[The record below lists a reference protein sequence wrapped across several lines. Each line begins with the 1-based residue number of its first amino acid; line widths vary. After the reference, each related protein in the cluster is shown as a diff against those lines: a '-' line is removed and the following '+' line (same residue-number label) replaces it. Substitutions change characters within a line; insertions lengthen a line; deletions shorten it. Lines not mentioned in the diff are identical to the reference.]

1 MSIRSCLKTLKPTR
15 KSFNLLREIPPSISK
30 TLDSSDPSIAADFSD
45 LTPSKLL
52 QILSHPAVKPSECL
66 HFFNSVIENQSSV
79 SFVPDLQANLTL
91 IGRLLNGKRF
101 TEAEHLLKGLTVDQ
115 IERYPF
121 PVVASSVENL
131 ENLKPRVV
139 GKLFNVMMNVYSVN
153 ERFEQVLESFDYM
166 ERNGIEID
174 ERTCTLHLIVLKK
187 RGEMKMVM
195 EFFHRMIRSSGIKIS
210 PYSLS
215 VVVSGMCENGEV
227 RMCREFIEEMI
238 RNGINPNVV
247 TYNIMLNACIRR
259 WNFAEVETILGLMKK
274 EETGFDEKTYKMMID
289 GYTSCG
295 KFEEAEGM
303 VLEMNDKGFGGGGE
317 IHLWNP
323 IITGYCKKGFVE
335 KAALL
340 FDKMDSRGVTPNAET
355 YQQLINAH
363 CREGN
368 VEASMV
374 YVSKMVKD
382 GFNLDEA
389 TLKMLLVDGFCSRG
403 MASEACDLL
412 VEMVGSGLVVDVD
425 VSICNEV
432 GRQLCVSNQFDKAK
446 VLVDMMAEKNDAAAM
461 LGMESKCSSFRPDIP
476 EPVLAADATGD

>member
-1 MSIRSCLKTLKPTR
+1 
-15 KSFNLLREIPPSISK
+15 
-30 TLDSSDPSIAADFSD
+30 
-45 LTPSKLL
+45 
-52 QILSHPAVKPSECL
+52 
-66 HFFNSVIENQSSV
+66 
-79 SFVPDLQANLTL
+79 
-91 IGRLLNGKRF
+91 
-101 TEAEHLLKGLTVDQ
+101 
-115 IERYPF
+115 
-121 PVVASSVENL
+121 
-131 ENLKPRVV
+131 
-139 GKLFNVMMNVYSVN
+139 
-153 ERFEQVLESFDYM
+153 
-166 ERNGIEID
+166 
-174 ERTCTLHLIVLKK
+174 
-187 RGEMKMVM
+187 
-195 EFFHRMIRSSGIKIS
+195 
-210 PYSLS
+210 
-215 VVVSGMCENGEV
+215 
-227 RMCREFIEEMI
+227 
-238 RNGINPNVV
+238 
-247 TYNIMLNACIRR
+247 MLNACIRR